1 MTLVGKEGEVLVPS
15 KFGLGITEEGD
26 EGVCGGT
33 VGGLG

>member
-26 EGVCGGT
+26 EGCVWWDR
-33 VGGLG
+33 GGLG